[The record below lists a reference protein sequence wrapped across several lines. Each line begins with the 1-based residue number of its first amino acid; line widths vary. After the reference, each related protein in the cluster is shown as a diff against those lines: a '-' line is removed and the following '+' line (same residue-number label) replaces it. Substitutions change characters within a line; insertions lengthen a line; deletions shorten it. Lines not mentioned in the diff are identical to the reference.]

1 MCKYN
6 KFLYVSK
13 TKKKKKPLGV
23 PTVAQWVK
31 NPSAVAQ
38 VTVEARVWP
47 LAWELPYTMG
57 VARKLKKERNLLNC
71 LD

>member
-1 MCKYN
+1 M
-6 KFLYVSK
+6 
-13 TKKKKKPLGV
+13 
-23 PTVAQWVK
+23 AQWVK